1 MDLWDKVKSSL
12 NKTLDEVESRS
23 GEIKETIH
31 FQLELHKLKNQ
42 LEEFRE
48 EERKIFL
55 EIGQDYFASISEG
68 LSSERIVEILSTKIS
83 FVKDLHL
90 RMKDLQREINL
101 AYQKEEAKEDSKDS
115 KIDVTH
121 KDEDQE

>member
-1 MDLWDKVKSSL
+1 MDLWDKVKNSL

-55 EIGQDYFASISEG
+55 EIGQDYFESISEG
-68 LSSERIVEILSTKIS
+68 LSSERIDTILNTKIS
-83 FVKDLHL
+83 FVKDLRQ
-90 RMKDLQREINL
+90 RMKDLQEEINL
-101 AYQKEEAKEDSKDS
+101 AYQKQEEDGRSKDG
-115 KIDVTH
+115 KIDVTPED
-121 KDEDQE
+121 KD

>member
-1 MDLWDKVKSSL
+1 MDLWDKVKNSL
-12 NKTLDEVESRS
+12 NKTLDEVELRS

-55 EIGQDYFASISEG
+55 EIGQDYFESVSEG
-68 LSSERIVEILSTKIS
+68 LPSERINTILNTKIS
-83 FVKDLHL
+83 LVKDLHQ
-90 RMKDLQREINL
+90 RMKDLQEEINL
-101 AYQKEEAKEDSKDS
+101 AYQKQEENGRSKDG
-115 KIDVTH
+115 KIDVTP
-121 KDEDQE
+121 EDQD

>member
-1 MDLWDKVKSSL
+1 MDLWDKVKNSL

-55 EIGQDYFASISEG
+55 EIGQDYFESVLEG
-68 LSSERIVEILSTKIS
+68 LSSERIDTILNTKIS
-83 FVKDLHL
+83 FVKDLRQ
-90 RMKDLQREINL
+90 RMKDLQEEINL
-101 AYQKEEAKEDSKDS
+101 AYQKQEENGRSKDG
-115 KIDVTH
+115 KIDVTPED
-121 KDEDQE
+121 KD

>member
-1 MDLWDKVKSSL
+1 MDLWDKVKNSL

-55 EIGQDYFASISEG
+55 EIGQDYFESVSEG
-68 LSSERIVEILSTKIS
+68 MSSERINTILSTKIS
-83 FVKDLHL
+83 FVKDLHQ
-90 RMKDLQREINL
+90 RMKDLQEEINL
-101 AYQKEEAKEDSKDS
+101 AYQKQEENGRSKDG
-115 KIDVTH
+115 KIDVTPED
-121 KDEDQE
+121 KD

>member
-1 MDLWDKVKSSL
+1 MDLWGKVKNSL

-55 EIGQDYFASISEG
+55 EIGQDYFESVSEG
-68 LSSERIVEILSTKIS
+68 LSSERIETILNTKIS
-83 FVKDLHL
+83 FVKDLRQ
-90 RMKDLQREINL
+90 RMKDLQEEINL
-101 AYQKEEAKEDSKDS
+101 AYQKQEENGRSKDG
-115 KIDVTH
+115 KIDVTPED
-121 KDEDQE
+121 KD

>member
-68 LSSERIVEILSTKIS
+68 LTSERIVEILSTKIS

-101 AYQKEEAKEDSKDS
+101 AYQKEEAKEGSKDG
-115 KIDVTH
+115 KIDVTQ